1 MKQFLTLMDGMVEY
15 RQMKEALQQGRVPI
29 SVSGAS
35 ASHKTHIIASLT
47 AQLDKPALVIV
58 PDESTAIRFTADL
71 SVLLGERVL
80 HFPARDYVLLD
91 VDGASGEFEHQRLGV
106 LSELLQGTARVVV
119 ASAES
124 ACERTI
130 PKETLKDSILTIDMD
145 GSYDQEQVVKKL
157 VAMSYQCRDQVEGIC
172 QFARRGGILDIFPPD
187 RSEPVRIE
195 FWDDEIDTMSTF
207 QVDTQRRQDSIEQVT
222 IPPAREVL
230 YQSPQKL
237 ADLLRQQMAAQK
249 GKAGVQVKEHLQR
262 DIERLEG
269 GLNPVSID
277 RYLPILYQPQT
288 IFDYFEAD
296 ALAFLCEPVS
306 CKENFANAMA
316 QHHEDVKMLMEQG
329 ILFRGC
335 SVYYDDFTEL
345 CRKFCRCQSVM
356 MDTFTRSLS
365 DVPVRE
371 LVQLSASQLSTWSG
385 EYAILKDDI
394 EDYMKTGFCCVIFAG
409 TPRGAQVL
417 TEDLQKDF
425 SAQLVRDV
433 PSIDPGRIY
442 VLEGTLSAGMEYPQL
457 KLAVISHAKTGSSRK
472 KPAKAKKG
480 GIKNISDLNVGDYV
494 VHVSHGIGIFEGIV
508 KRDIHGVVKD
518 YIKIRY
524 AGSDMLFVPVTQLDL
539 VTKYIGGKEDS
550 VVKLNKLNSAEWAK
564 TRARVKKAVKDMAD
578 ELIKLYAKREA
589 AQGYAFG
596 PDTDWQNDFERRFPY
611 DETDDQLRCI
621 REIKD
626 DMEKPSPMDRLLCG
640 DVGFGKTEVA
650 IRAAFKCVMD
660 GKQCAVLVPT
670 TILAWQHYQTFR
682 KRMEGFPVKVDIL
695 SRFRTPREQEQ
706 VLEELRRGQVDIVV
720 GTHRLVQKDVKFK
733 DLGLCIIDEEQ
744 RFGVKH
750 KESFKEMRNN
760 VDVLT
765 LSATPIPRTLN
776 MAMSGIRDMSTI
788 EEAPQD
794 RQPVQTYVMEHDWG
808 ILVQAIS
815 KELRRGG
822 QVFYL
827 HNRVDTIDRC
837 AATIQQFLPDATVVV
852 AHGKMSE
859 EQLSKVWKRL
869 LDHEIDI
876 LVCTTIIETGVDVS
890 NCNTLIIEDADRLG
904 LSQLYQIRGRVGRSS
919 RRAFAYLTVTK
930 GKALTDVATKRL
942 EAIREFTTFGSG
954 FRIAMR
960 DLEIRGAG
968 NILGAQQHGHMEAVG
983 YEMYLKMLSE
993 AVAVAKG
1000 EKPEVQNTECLVDI
1014 RIGAHIPEDYIESL
1028 PQRIDIYKKIAS
1040 VENEK
1045 DASDIIDE
1053 LIDRFGTPPEAVKGL
1068 VDVSLLRNMA
1078 AGLGIREISQRTD
1091 SLLFYPETVDMQA
1104 ASRLAAGLKGRVMLN
1119 AGAKPYLAV
1128 KVAKGEKPVDTMR
1141 LALTMMA
1148 GEAPPA
1154 K

>member
-1 MKQFLTLMDGMVEY
+1 
-15 RQMKEALQQGRVPI
+15 
-29 SVSGAS
+29 
-35 ASHKTHIIASLT
+35 
-47 AQLDKPALVIV
+47 
-58 PDESTAIRFTADL
+58 
-71 SVLLGERVL
+71 
-80 HFPARDYVLLD
+80 
-91 VDGASGEFEHQRLGV
+91 
-106 LSELLQGTARVVV
+106 
-119 ASAES
+119 
-124 ACERTI
+124 
-130 PKETLKDSILTIDMD
+130 
-145 GSYDQEQVVKKL
+145 
-157 VAMSYQCRDQVEGIC
+157 
-172 QFARRGGILDIFPPD
+172 
-187 RSEPVRIE
+187 
-195 FWDDEIDTMSTF
+195 
-207 QVDTQRRQDSIEQVT
+207 
-222 IPPAREVL
+222 
-230 YQSPQKL
+230 
-237 ADLLRQQMAAQK
+237 
-249 GKAGVQVKEHLQR
+249 
-262 DIERLEG
+262 
-269 GLNPVSID
+269 
-277 RYLPILYQPQT
+277 
-288 IFDYFEAD
+288 
-296 ALAFLCEPVS
+296 
-306 CKENFANAMA
+306 
-316 QHHEDVKMLMEQG
+316 
-329 ILFRGC
+329 
-335 SVYYDDFTEL
+335 
-345 CRKFCRCQSVM
+345 
-356 MDTFTRSLS
+356 MDTFTRSLNE
-365 DVPVRE
+365 VPLKE
-371 LVQLSASQLSTWSG
+371 LVQITASQLSTWSG
-385 EYAILKDDI
+385 EYAILKDDV
-394 EDYMKTGFCCVIFAG
+394 EDYMKTGFCCVVFAG
-409 TPRGAQVL
+409 TPRGAQAL
-417 TEDLQKDF
+417 ADDLRQDF
-425 SAQLVRDV
+425 SADLVQDV
-433 PSIDPGRIY
+433 PAITPGKIY

-457 KLAVISHAKTGSSRK
+457 KLAIISHAKTGVSRTRAPK
-472 KPAKAKKG
+472 QKKG
-480 GIKNISDLNVGDYV
+480 GHIKNLSDLNVGDYV

-508 KRDIHGVVKD
+508 KREIHGVVKD

-524 AGSDMLFVPVTQLDL
+524 AGTDMLFVPVTQMDL
-539 VTKYIGGKEDS
+539 VTKYIGGKEEGI
-550 VVKLNKLNSAEWAK
+550 VKLNKLNSAEWAK

-589 AQGYAFG
+589 SKGYAFG
-596 PDTDWQNDFERRFPY
+596 QDTDWQNDFERRFPY

-621 REIKD
+621 QEIKA
-626 DMEKPSPMDRLLCG
+626 DMERPVPMDRLLCG

-682 KRMEGFPVKVDIL
+682 NRMEGFPVKVDIL

-706 VLEELRRGQVDIVV
+706 VLEELRRGQIDVII

-750 KESFKEMRNN
+750 KETFKEMRNN

-808 ILVQAIS
+808 ILTQAMN

-827 HNRVDTIDRC
+827 HNRVDTIDSC
-837 AATIQQFLPDATVVV
+837 AATIQKLIPDAVVVV

-983 YEMYLKMLSE
+983 YEMYLKMLSD

-1000 EKPEVQNTECLVDI
+1000 EKPDTQATECQVDI

-1040 VENEK
+1040 VENDQ
-1045 DASDIIDE
+1045 DALDITDE
-1053 LIDRFGTPPEAVKGL
+1053 LIDRFGDPPESVKGL
-1068 VDVSLLRNMA
+1068 IDVSLLRNKA
-1078 AGLGIREISQRTD
+1078 ASLGIKEISQRTD
-1091 SLLFYPETVDMQA
+1091 SLLFYPEVVDMEA
-1104 ASRLAAGLKGRVMLN
+1104 ASRLAANLKGRVMLN

-1128 KVAKGEKPVDTMR
+1128 RVLKGEKPVDTMR
-1141 LALTMMA
+1141 LALDAMSPD
-1148 GEAPPA
+1148 APRA
-1154 K
+1154 